1 LNDLIA
7 IFVSVFLAEL
17 GDKTQLATL
26 LFAGTSH
33 RSPFLIFC
41 AAGGALVLS
50 TAIAVVVGQAV
61 HAYLSAL
68 PLKLIAG
75 LGFIAIGGW
84 MVFQHFHGAT
94 A

>member
-1 LNDLIA
+1 MKDLIA

-26 LFAGTSH
+26 LFAGTSA
-33 RSPFLIFC
+33 RPPFLIFC
-41 AAGGALVLS
+41 AAAGALVLS
-50 TAIAVVVGQAV
+50 TAIAVLVGQAA
-61 HAYLSAL
+61 HAYLHAL
-68 PLKLIAG
+68 PLKLVAG

-84 MVFQHFHGAT
+84 MLFQHFGGT